1 MRDSFIFYRSFF
13 EAVAYLDKE
22 AQADCF
28 NAICQYVLNDN
39 EVDLEG
45 AAKALFISM
54 KPQLDANNRRYQNGC
69 KGGRKKTEEEPN
81 DNQTETK
88 TEPKQNQNKTKL
100 EANENE
106 NVNVNVN
113 VNVND
118 NENEIN
124 NYQLIADMYNNT
136 CVSFP
141 KLTKLSDNRRKAIR
155 ARLRKY
161 SLDEIKKVFE
171 LAEQSDFL
179 KGNNNRNWSA
189 NFDWLMNDTN
199 MAKVLDGNYGNR
211 TRSSPPRGA
220 TDWNSIA

>member
-1 MRDSFIFYRSFF
+1 MQTI
-13 EAVAYLDKE
+13 
-22 AQADCF
+22 
-28 NAICQYVLNDN
+28 
-39 EVDLEG
+39 VDTKTD
-45 AAKALFISM
+45 AKAGVK
-54 KPQLDANNRRYQNGC
+54 KP
-69 KGGRKKTEEEPN
+69 KK
-81 DNQTETK
+81 NQTITK
-88 TEPKQNQNKTKL
+88 LKPKQNQNKTKL

-106 NVNVNVN
+106 NE
-113 VNVND
+113 NVND